1 VKKVAL
7 LTVVLLLSGNA
18 SAQNALSN
26 IVGNIRYIVESS
38 QLATPAARV
47 PGAYV
52 TLRTDLQNG
61 TEVTSVAYDPRLQRK
76 LVRNPLDPRHP
87 TAAND
92 ALTYALGQGTLYNNQ
107 PQPPAPPKPEPA
119 PAPAPP
125 APIVPLAVSSANPQ
139 Q

>member
-1 VKKVAL
+1 MKKAAL
-7 LTVVLLLSGNA
+7 LTVALLLSGNA
-18 SAQNALSN
+18 SAQNTLSN
-26 IVGNIRYIVESS
+26 IVDNIRYITESR
-38 QLATPAARV
+38 QLAVPAARV

-52 TLRTDLQNG
+52 TLRTDLQDG
-61 TEVTSVAYDPRLQRK
+61 TEVTSIAYDPRLQRK
-76 LVRNPLDPRHP
+76 LVRDPLDPRHP

-107 PQPPAPPKPEPA
+107 PEAPSPPEPEPE

-125 APIVPLAVSSANPQ
+125 APIVPLAVSSANLQ